1 VHHTNSYLQYLAQ
14 SQKSK
19 WHQSFFSE
27 RPICEKLLGAIAI
40 ENQKGRPYT
49 VSEVMRLQN
58 LGSPGTIHRRLET
71 LRRAGLIEQIFKN
84 DDRRTKYLVPTT
96 LANRYFRNMDEVMQQ
111 AVLNDQAPV
120 AIA

>member
-1 VHHTNSYLQYLAQ
+1 MQHTNSYLQYLAQ

-19 WHQSFFSE
+19 LHQSFFSE
-27 RPICEKLLGAIAI
+27 QPICEILLGIIAI
-40 ENQKGRPYT
+40 ENEKGKPLT
-49 VSEVMRLQN
+49 VSEVMRLEN

-96 LANRYFRNMDEVMQQ
+96 VANRYFKNMNAVIQQ
-111 AVLNDQAPV
+111 AVNSDQKNV
-120 AIA
+120 AVA